1 MGKGVSEPVDRF
13 LRVKDVAELLGI
25 SRSTIYSMVQKGQFP
40 APVKLTPNTVVW
52 RQSVVVAFMDS
63 VYKPQ

>member
-13 LRVKDVAELLGI
+13 LRAKDVAELLGI
-25 SRSTIYSMVQKGQFP
+25 SRSTIYDMVQKGKFP
-40 APVKLTPNTVVW
+40 KPVKLTPNTVVW
-52 RQSVVVAFMDS
+52 RQSIVIAYMDA